1 MGVGPDGRMGADR
14 RSISGSDSDVYS
26 SNYSSASSLSLSS
39 CLTGEGM
46 RRRRSGWRIDDEATG
61 RGQIRRKR
69 GGRRVGGGRR
79 QRGATWA
86 GRGGGD
92 NYYHSP
98 NPPVLAAAAALYD
111 LEPVI
116 PFDFGREEAVTTA
129 SK

>member
-1 MGVGPDGRMGADR
+1 MTRREGGRSD
-14 RSISGSDSDVYS
+14 SDSDVYS
-26 SNYSSASSLSLSS
+26 SDYSSASPLSLSS

-46 RRRRSGWRIDDEATG
+46 RRSGWRIDNEATG